1 MTRAGSPFASASTR
15 LVDQNSF
22 HEIGAI
28 SGIAEYDENNELK
41 HLTPANCVF
50 GRGKIDGRTV
60 VVVGDDFTVRG
71 GSADAS
77 ISTKP
82 LMAEEMAH
90 DFRLPIIRVIEG
102 SGGGGSVKTI
112 ETKGAANLPGG
123 VGGTR
128 WYWYTTAN
136 MARVPVVGL
145 GLGSVAGL
153 GAARLAATHYS
164 VMTKNSA
171 MFVAGP
177 PVVKR
182 LGQDLTKQE
191 LGGADIQTRAGGV
204 DDAVDTEEEAF
215 ERARRFLSYLPSSVY
230 ELPPTM
236 PCNDD
241 PERAEESLMKAVPRN
256 RRQVYK
262 MRPII
267 DAVVDK
273 GSFFE
278 VNANFGRPIITGLA
292 RLEGRA
298 VLLLAS
304 DPFHYG
310 GSWTAEACQKVVRW
324 VDFAETFHL
333 PVVYL
338 MDCPGFMI
346 GLEAEKSAT
355 IRHGVR
361 AMAAVNQTTVPWCT
375 IIVRNAFGVAGV
387 VHQPANRF
395 SMRYAWP
402 SAYWGSLPLEGGIEA
417 AYRADIDA
425 ADDPEAKLKEIED
438 RLNKLRSPFRS
449 AEKFWVEEVID
460 PRKTRSLLCEFA
472 RLAEPLR
479 TDDRADAEKAA
490 PSVMASRDGRR
501 QPEHGALV
509 HDHRAQFL
517 RRRRRGAQP
526 ADRFS
531 MRYAWPSAYWGSL
544 PLEGGIE
551 AAYRA
556 DIDAA
561 DDPKAKLKEI
571 EDRLNKLRSPF
582 RSAEKFW
589 VEEIIDPRKTRSLL
603 CEFARLAEP
612 IRTPGPAT
620 NMAIGREEANGERG
634 EQRVAN
640 ALLAIRSSSRHH
652 RLRRA
657 ARSPA
662 RSAPRRRRARRR
674 RRTPADRSQAPSA
687 TGRRRRP
694 RSPRPAG
701 GRQRSSRT
709 PDWRAPARTAARS
722 AAPSAA
728 RWRSSRARRTS
739 QTATGRR
746 TRNR

>member
-1 MTRAGSPFASASTR
+1 MNWKPELDELARREAFAREMGGVDKVKRQHDQGR
-15 LVDQNSF
+15 LTVRERIDGLIDKNSF

-28 SGIAEYDENNELK
+28 SGVAEYDESNELK
-41 HLTPANCVF
+41 QLTPANCVF

-90 DFRLPIIRVIEG
+90 DFRLPIIRIIEG
-102 SGGGGSVKTI
+102 SGGI
-112 ETKGAANLPGG
+112 
-123 VGGTR
+123 GGTR
-128 WYWYTTAN
+128 SYWYTTAN

-153 GAARLAATHYS
+153 GAARLAASHYS

-204 DDAVDTEEEAF
+204 DHAVDTEEEAF
-215 ERARRFLSYLPSSVY
+215 ACARRFLSYLPSSVF
-230 ELPPTM
+230 ELPPTL
-236 PCNDD
+236 PCDDD
-241 PERAEESLMKAVPRN
+241 PERAEESLIKAVPRN

-278 VNANFGRPIITGLA
+278 MAANFGRSVIAGFA

-304 DPFHYG
+304 DSFHYG
-310 GSWTAEACQKVVRW
+310 GSWTAEACQKVVRFA
-324 VDFAETFHL
+324 DLAETFHL

-346 GLEAEKSAT
+346 GLEAEKAAT

-387 VHQPANRF
+387 VHQPADRV
-395 SMRYAWP
+395 
-402 SAYWGSLPLEGGIEA
+402 SL
-417 AYRADIDA
+417 
-425 ADDPEAKLKEIED
+425 
-438 RLNKLRSPFRS
+438 
-449 AEKFWVEEVID
+449 
-460 PRKTRSLLCEFA
+460 
-472 RLAEPLR
+472 
-479 TDDRADAEKAA
+479 
-490 PSVMASRDGRR
+490 
-501 QPEHGALV
+501 
-509 HDHRAQFL
+509 
-517 RRRRRGAQP
+517 
-526 ADRFS
+526 
-531 MRYAWPSAYWGSL
+531 RYAWPSAYWGSL

-561 DDPKAKLKEI
+561 DDPKAKLQEI

-582 RSAEKFW
+582 RSAERFW

-612 IRTPGPAT
+612 IRTPGPVT
-620 NMAIGREEANGERG
+620 NMT
-634 EQRVAN
+634 
-640 ALLAIRSSSRHH
+640 IR
-652 RLRRA
+652 
-657 ARSPA
+657 P
-662 RSAPRRRRARRR
+662 
-674 RRTPADRSQAPSA
+674 
-687 TGRRRRP
+687 
-694 RSPRPAG
+694 
-701 GRQRSSRT
+701 
-709 PDWRAPARTAARS
+709 
-722 AAPSAA
+722 
-728 RWRSSRARRTS
+728 
-739 QTATGRR
+739 
-746 TRNR
+746 

>member
-1 MTRAGSPFASASTR
+1 MIWKPELDELARREAFAREMGGVEKVKRQRDQGRLTVR
-15 LVDQNSF
+15 ERIDKLVDPKSF

-28 SGIAEYDENNELK
+28 SGIGEYDKNGDLT
-41 HLTPANCVF
+41 HVTPANCVF
-50 GRGKIDGRTV
+50 GRAKLDGRTV

-77 ISTKP
+77 ISAKP

-90 DFRLPIIRVIEG
+90 DFRLPIIRIIEG

-123 VGGTR
+123 IGGTR
-128 WYWYTTAN
+128 WYRYTIEN
-136 MARVPVVGL
+136 MAHVPVVSL

-153 GAARLAATHYS
+153 GAARLAASHYS
-164 VMTKNSA
+164 IMTRNSA

-182 LGQDLTKQE
+182 LGQDLSKQE
-191 LGGADIQTRAGGV
+191 LGGADIQTRAGSV

-215 ERARRFLSYLPSSVY
+215 ARARRFLSYLPSSVF
-230 ELPPTM
+230 ELPPTLR
-236 PCNDD
+236 CSDD
-241 PERAEESLMKAVPRN
+241 PGRIEESLIKAVPRN

-262 MRPII
+262 MRPIVN
-267 DAVVDK
+267 ALVDK
-273 GSFFE
+273 DSFFE
-278 VNANFGRPIITGLA
+278 VNANFGKPMIVGLA

-304 DPFHYG
+304 DPMHYG

-333 PVVYL
+333 PIVYL

-346 GLEAEKSAT
+346 GLDAEKAAT

-417 AYRADIDA
+417 AYRA
-425 ADDPEAKLKEIED
+425 E
-438 RLNKLRSPFRS
+438 
-449 AEKFWVEEVID
+449 
-460 PRKTRSLLCEFA
+460 
-472 RLAEPLR
+472 
-479 TDDRADAEKAA
+479 
-490 PSVMASRDGRR
+490 
-501 QPEHGALV
+501 
-509 HDHRAQFL
+509 
-517 RRRRRGAQP
+517 
-526 ADRFS
+526 
-531 MRYAWPSAYWGSL
+531 
-544 PLEGGIE
+544 
-551 AAYRA
+551 
-556 DIDAA
+556 IDAA
-561 DDPKAKLKEI
+561 DDPKAKQKEI

-612 IRTPGPAT
+612 LRAPGLAN
-620 NMAIGREEANGERG
+620 NMAI
-634 EQRVAN
+634 
-640 ALLAIRSSSRHH
+640 
-652 RLRRA
+652 
-657 ARSPA
+657 
-662 RSAPRRRRARRR
+662 
-674 RRTPADRSQAPSA
+674 
-687 TGRRRRP
+687 RP
-694 RSPRPAG
+694 
-701 GRQRSSRT
+701 
-709 PDWRAPARTAARS
+709 
-722 AAPSAA
+722 
-728 RWRSSRARRTS
+728 
-739 QTATGRR
+739 
-746 TRNR
+746 

>member
-1 MTRAGSPFASASTR
+1 MIWKPELDELARRETFAREMGGVEKVKRQRDQGRLTVR
-15 LVDQNSF
+15 ERIEKLVDAESF

-28 SGIAEYDENNELK
+28 SGIGEYDDKGELK

-50 GRGKIDGRTV
+50 GRGTIDGRTV

-77 ISTKP
+77 ISAKP

-90 DFRLPIIRVIEG
+90 DFRLPIIRIIEG

-123 VGGTR
+123 IGGTR
-128 WYWYTTAN
+128 WYRYTTENLAH
-136 MARVPVVGL
+136 VPVVAL

-153 GAARLAATHYS
+153 GAARLAAAHYS
-164 VMTKNSA
+164 IMTKDSA

-182 LGQDLTKQE
+182 LGQDLSKQE

-204 DDAVDTEEEAF
+204 DDAVETEEEAF
-215 ERARRFLSYLPSSVY
+215 ARARRFLSYLPQSVHQ
-230 ELPPTM
+230 LPPTL
-236 PCNDD
+236 PCTDH
-241 PERAEESLMKAVPRN
+241 PERSEGSLMKAVPRS

-267 DAVVDK
+267 EAVVDK

-278 VNANFGRPIITGLA
+278 INGNFGRPMITGLA

-298 VLLLAS
+298 VLVLAS

-333 PVVYL
+333 PIVYL

-375 IIVRNAFGVAGV
+375 VIIRNSFGVAGV
-387 VHQPANRF
+387 VHQPADRF
-395 SMRYAWP
+395 SIRYAWP

-417 AYRADIDA
+417 AYRAEIDA
-425 ADDPEAKLKEIED
+425 AADPAAKLKEIEE
-438 RLNKLRSPFRS
+438 RLS
-449 AEKFWVEEVID
+449 
-460 PRKTRSLLCEFA
+460 
-472 RLAEPLR
+472 
-479 TDDRADAEKAA
+479 
-490 PSVMASRDGRR
+490 
-501 QPEHGALV
+501 
-509 HDHRAQFL
+509 
-517 RRRRRGAQP
+517 
-526 ADRFS
+526 
-531 MRYAWPSAYWGSL
+531 
-544 PLEGGIE
+544 
-551 AAYRA
+551 
-556 DIDAA
+556 
-561 DDPKAKLKEI
+561 
-571 EDRLNKLRSPF
+571 KLRSPF

-612 IRTPGPAT
+612 LRTPGLAK
-620 NMAIGREEANGERG
+620 NMAI
-634 EQRVAN
+634 
-640 ALLAIRSSSRHH
+640 
-652 RLRRA
+652 
-657 ARSPA
+657 
-662 RSAPRRRRARRR
+662 
-674 RRTPADRSQAPSA
+674 
-687 TGRRRRP
+687 RP
-694 RSPRPAG
+694 
-701 GRQRSSRT
+701 
-709 PDWRAPARTAARS
+709 
-722 AAPSAA
+722 
-728 RWRSSRARRTS
+728 
-739 QTATGRR
+739 
-746 TRNR
+746 